1 MANELDGKIAVVTG
15 AARGIGRAI
24 ALELAAMGATTALL
38 ARDKSALQALAEE
51 IAASGGQAAI
61 FACDLTDSAALEK
74 TTAEILDRFKR
85 CDILVNN
92 AGIGI
97 MGKPLYQTSP
107 TDWERTMKTNLRAP
121 FLLLRAFTP
130 SMIEN
135 GGGHIVNISSLAG
148 KNPLPNGAAYASS
161 KWGLNGMMIS
171 AAEEL
176 RAHNVRVSIVS
187 PGSVATHFGGSGD
200 DPRAARKIQPTDIAR
215 VVRMLVTQEP
225 QCFISEVLVRPTTK

>member
-24 ALELAAMGATTALL
+24 ALELAGMGATTALL
-38 ARDKSALQALAEE
+38 ARDQNALQALSEE
-51 IAASGGQAAI
+51 IAASGGRAAA
-61 FACDLTDSAALEK
+61 FACDLTESATLER
-74 TTAEILDRFKR
+74 TTAGILNRYKR

-92 AGIGI
+92 AGIGV
-97 MGKPLYQTSP
+97 MGKPLHQTSP

-121 FLLLRAFTP
+121 FLLLRAFAP

-135 GGGHIVNISSLAG
+135 SGGHIINISSLAG
-148 KNPLPNGAAYASS
+148 KNPLPNGAVYASS

>member
-1 MANELDGKIAVVTG
+1 MANELDGRIAVVTG

-24 ALELAAMGATTALL
+24 ALELAGMGAITALL
-38 ARDKSALQALAEE
+38 ARDRSALQALAEE
-51 IAASGGQAAI
+51 IATAGGQAAI
-61 FACDLTDSAALEK
+61 FPCDLTDSAALDR
-74 TTAEILDRFKR
+74 TGAEILSRYKR

-97 MGKPLYQTSP
+97 MGKPLHQTSP
-107 TDWERTMKTNLRAP
+107 GDWERTINTNLRAP
-121 FLLLRAFTP
+121 FLLLRAFAP

-135 GGGHIVNISSLAG
+135 GGGHIINISSLAG
-148 KNPLPNGAAYASS
+148 KNPLPNGAVYSSS

-200 DPRAARKIQPTDIAR
+200 DPRAARKIQPDDIAR
-215 VVRMLVTQEP
+215 VVRMIVTEGP

>member
-24 ALELAAMGATTALL
+24 ALELAGMGATTALL

-51 IAASGGQAAI
+51 IAASGGRAAA
-61 FACDLTDSAALEK
+61 FACDLTESAALER
-74 TTAEILDRFKR
+74 TTAEILSRYKR

-92 AGIGI
+92 AGIGV
-97 MGKPLYQTSP
+97 MGKPLHQTSP

-121 FLLLRAFTP
+121 FLLLRAFAP

-148 KNPLPNGAAYASS
+148 KNPLPNGAVYASS

>member
-1 MANELDGKIAVVTG
+1 MANELNGKIAVVTG

-24 ALELAAMGATTALL
+24 ALGLAEMGATTALL
-38 ARDKSALQALAEE
+38 ARDENALQAVAGE
-51 IAASGGQAAI
+51 IASSGGQAAV
-61 FACDLTDSAALEK
+61 FACDLTDSTALDATAAK
-74 TTAEILDRFKR
+74 ILDRYKR

-92 AGIGI
+92 AGVGF
-97 MGKPLYQTSP
+97 MGKPLHETSP
-107 TDWERTMKTNLRAP
+107 DDWERTMKTNLRAP
-121 FLLLRAFTP
+121 YLMLRAFAP
-130 SMIEN
+130 SMIAH
-135 GGGHIVNISSLAG
+135 GGGHIINISSLAG
-148 KNPLPNGAAYASS
+148 KNPLLNGAAYAAS

-200 DPRAARKIQPTDIAR
+200 DPRAARKIQPADIAH

-225 QCFISEVLVRPTTK
+225 QCFVSEVLVRPTSK